1 MVRGNRESWNIRDH
15 HMADTIDRLARHH
28 GPGSKGLIWEHN
40 THIGDARASDM
51 AREGLTNVGQL
62 IRERHG
68 RDGVA
73 LIGLASHR
81 GSVLAADAW
90 GTPERVLPVP
100 TARQG
105 SHEDVLHRTLGA
117 PAVLAFDDDRS
128 GPWLSGRLGHR
139 AIGVVYRP
147 TSELGNYVVTRMGGR
162 YDALIWLEQPPRYAR
177 CTTNSARQN
186 PNSRQNRPDSDQDA
200 PGQLLS

>member
-40 THIGDARASDM
+40 THIGDARATDM

-105 SHEDVLHRTLGA
+105 SHEDLLHRTLARTSAQGVGGKVSGVFVTEF
-117 PAVLAFDDDRS
+117 AVD
-128 GPWLSGRLGHR
+128 HR
-139 AIGVVYRP
+139 PPGL
-147 TSELGNYVVTRMGGR
+147 SELRGGLGVGQAAR
-162 YDALIWLEQPPRYAR
+162 RRTPAALRN
-177 CTTNSARQN
+177 C
-186 PNSRQNRPDSDQDA
+186 D
-200 PGQLLS
+200 G